1 MEHSLDTHTS
11 APDTPE
17 EWRKVPLS
25 AVADV
30 RFSSVDKLAY
40 PSEEP
45 VRLCNY
51 TDVYKNDYIAAGL
64 EFMRA
69 SATRKEIDRF
79 GLRVGDV
86 IITKD
91 SETPYD
97 IGIPAV
103 VDHAEPDIVCGYHL
117 GLIRPDTCLV
127 DPTFLAKQ
135 IGHERVA
142 HYFAGQA
149 NGLTRYGLPI
159 GSVNCT
165 PICLPPPAEQ
175 KAIGRL
181 FRLLDQAILQTQEN
195 ITKHN
200 LIRTGLQHDLLTRGL
215 DKNGKLR
222 DPITNPQQ
230 FSKTSLGLLPKE
242 WKISR
247 LGLHATHLTSGSRG
261 WASHYSREG
270 SIFLRIGNLT
280 REHINLRLD
289 DLIRVRPPPGSEG
302 ERTRTQPQDILISI
316 TADLGIIGVIP
327 DEFPE
332 AFVNQ
337 HIALVRPASD
347 MVARWTSRFLA
358 FGPAARHF
366 RLLNDSGAKAGMSLP
381 SVESLLIAIPSLEEQ
396 REASRILDELDD
408 SIAREERI
416 TEKLIAMKRGLVD
429 DILSGRV
436 RVPQDLELE

>member
-1 MEHSLDTHTS
+1 MTSEAHLKTLGKIVTLQTEKVIENKDRHMPYIGLEHIASDGFRLIGAAMSEASISVNSVFQKDDILFGKLRPNLRKS
-11 APDTPE
+11 VRAPFSGYCSTDILVLRSISGIDPGFVSRIFQ
-17 EWRKVPLS
+17 WDRVFDA
-25 AVADV
+25 AVATAAGTKMPRTSWSDLKEFQV
-30 RFSSVDKLAY
+30 LIPESIKEQERIACVLDNVDDEISRTDALIDKL
-40 PSEEP
+40 
-45 VRLCNY
+45 
-51 TDVYKNDYIAAGL
+51 
-64 EFMRA
+64 
-69 SATRKEIDRF
+69 
-79 GLRVGDV
+79 
-86 IITKD
+86 
-91 SETPYD
+91 
-97 IGIPAV
+97 
-103 VDHAEPDIVCGYHL
+103 
-117 GLIRPDTCLV
+117 
-127 DPTFLAKQ
+127 KQ
-135 IGHERVA
+135 
-142 HYFAGQA
+142 
-149 NGLTRYGLPI
+149 
-159 GSVNCT
+159 
-165 PICLPPPAEQ
+165 
-175 KAIGRL
+175 
-181 FRLLDQAILQTQEN
+181 
-195 ITKHN
+195 
-200 LIRTGLQHDLLTRGL
+200 IRTGLLHDLLTCGL
-215 DKNGKLR
+215 DENGKLR

-396 REASRILDELDD
+396 REASRLLDELDD
-408 SIAREERI
+408 SITREERI
-416 TEKLIAMKRGLVD
+416 TEKLISMKRGLVD
-429 DILSGRV
+429 DILTGRV
-436 RVPQDLELE
+436 RIPPDLLDANL